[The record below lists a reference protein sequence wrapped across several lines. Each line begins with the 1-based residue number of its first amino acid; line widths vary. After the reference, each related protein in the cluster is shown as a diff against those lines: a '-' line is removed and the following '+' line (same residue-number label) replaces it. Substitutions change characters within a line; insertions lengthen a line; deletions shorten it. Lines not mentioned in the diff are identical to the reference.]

1 MPDEE
6 NAFDPFD
13 QLAEL
18 AESERLEDE
27 AAERVYIE
35 ERDREFHYEATWSK
49 TFKLLSHCAPAGT
62 TPDEFYV
69 NGVKLLKELSR
80 LLIETDRLDHVK
92 GINALAQAKLNSGED
107 PVDSLQRIVVTD
119 LIIGAETESDSVIL
133 EKLQKSAGGANAG
146 RGLLRVACNVKSYIT
161 KRELRAGSEPVTEK
175 VDDPNQT
182 DEELVDTLASNE
194 LAKIGIADR
203 PQLTFAQKRN
213 LIWLG
218 WRETMGVAQIR
229 DEWNRRFPKFAIA
242 SNKDNGSPHVRS
254 GIGLAKKMIKSLK
267 D

>member
-1 MPDEE
+1 M
-6 NAFDPFD
+6 
-13 QLAEL
+13 
-18 AESERLEDE
+18 
-27 AAERVYIE
+27 
-35 ERDREFHYEATWSK
+35 
-49 TFKLLSHCAPAGT
+49 
-62 TPDEFYV
+62 
-69 NGVKLLKELSR
+69 
-80 LLIETDRLDHVK
+80 
-92 GINALAQAKLNSGED
+92 
-107 PVDSLQRIVVTD
+107 
-119 LIIGAETESDSVIL
+119 